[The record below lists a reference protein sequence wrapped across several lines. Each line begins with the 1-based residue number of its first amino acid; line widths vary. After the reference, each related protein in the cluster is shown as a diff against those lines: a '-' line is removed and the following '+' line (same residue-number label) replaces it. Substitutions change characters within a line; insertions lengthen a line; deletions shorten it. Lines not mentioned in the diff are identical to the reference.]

1 VSADLVPA
9 DVPARLQAVEAA
21 SDRLLAT
28 VEGLSDTGFAE
39 PTVLPGWS
47 RGHVVAHLAL
57 NAEGLAAALSGLES
71 GSPRPIYA
79 SAEARD
85 ADIDALAGAA
95 PDMVRERLRSG
106 VVTFADAVRRVSPES
121 WSGTVDR
128 LPDGPGLPA
137 LVTLPMRHREVEIH
151 HADLGAGYAPTD
163 WPAPFV
169 GELLDVVT
177 LDQAGSGPFTVEA
190 TDLGRS
196 WSVGEG
202 DGPVVRGAGSALGW
216 WLVGRGDGEGLTTD
230 AAGLP
235 TLDAWRRSPNRS

>member
-1 VSADLVPA
+1 MSADLVPA

-28 VEGLSDTGFAE
+28 VEGLSDAGFEE

-71 GSPRPIYA
+71 GSRRPIYA
-79 SAEARD
+79 SADARD
-85 ADIDALAGAA
+85 ADIDALAAAA

-106 VVTFADAVRRVSPES
+106 VVTFADAVRHVSPES

-128 LPDGPGLPA
+128 LPDGPSLPA

-151 HADLGAGYAPTD
+151 HADLGAGYAHTD

-202 DGPVVRGAGSALGW
+202 DGPTVRGAGSALGW